1 MKTAQNNFGL
11 LYVMLVI
18 CQIILCNFTQLGPY
32 IMLTMLPVMVLCI
45 PTGIG
50 TITSMII
57 AFFSG
62 MAVDWLSEGL
72 LGLNAASLI
81 PVALLRKSIIRL
93 FFGEDLI
100 IRNDSFSIRKNG
112 LGKVSLALAASLTIF
127 LATYIFLDGAG
138 VRPMWFCLSRFAAS
152 LACNIPLGI
161 IAIKVLVP
169 DERK

>member
-1 MKTAQNNFGL
+1 MKMTQNNFGL

-18 CQIILCNFTQLGPY
+18 CQIILCNFTHLGPY

-45 PTGIG
+45 PTGTG
-50 TITSMII
+50 AVAAMII

-62 MAVDWLSEGL
+62 LSVDWISEGL
-72 LGLNAASLI
+72 LGLNAASLV
-81 PVALLRKSIIRL
+81 PVALLRKPIIRL
-93 FFGEDLI
+93 FLGEDII

-112 LGKVSLALAASLTIF
+112 LGKVSLALATSITIF
-127 LATYIFLDGAG
+127 LFTYIFLDGAG